1 MRRKILRNRARLN
14 MRGASGINKRY
25 ALKGDEKARSTF
37 ARHWREYAAMPIA
50 RTRRRAKA
58 GA

>member
-14 MRGASGINKRY
+14 MRASGVNKRY
-25 ALKGDEKARSTF
+25 ALKGDDKARSAF
-37 ARHWREYAAMPIA
+37 ARHWREYAAMPVA

-58 GA
+58 GE